1 MREIAE
7 EGNPRR
13 DNEKRHQ
20 AVGNVF
26 LLCRKVECEAE
37 DPETRDHKQIKRER
51 KKERPNEIKIFHK
64 PSSSFN

>member
-20 AVGNVF
+20 AVGKVF

-37 DPETRDHKQIKRER
+37 DPETRDHK
-51 KKERPNEIKIFHK
+51 
-64 PSSSFN
+64 